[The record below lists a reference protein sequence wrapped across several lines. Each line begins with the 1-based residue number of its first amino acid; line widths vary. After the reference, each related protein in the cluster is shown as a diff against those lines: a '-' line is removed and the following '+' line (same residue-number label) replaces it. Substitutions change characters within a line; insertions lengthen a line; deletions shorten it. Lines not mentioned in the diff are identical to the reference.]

1 MGVDT
6 MNILQEFVNQ
16 ELDLANGCTEPAA
29 VAYAVAR
36 ASEFSEGKLKKI
48 IVNMDGYVY
57 KNGMRTG
64 IPGTKKYGGNKLAA
78 ALGYFIKNPADK
90 KLTLLNALNEITLKK
105 AENILDLV
113 ELKVIKGQKDLLIK
127 AKIIGD
133 NVVESIIEDDHTN
146 LIEINVD
153 GDSIYKKIDQNEK
166 NTVEFNLKNE
176 IKNLN
181 INELIDIV
189 KNQYDSSIENYLKQG
204 YKINNKLA
212 NAGLSGQGCGIGRSY
227 KKAAGDD
234 FIRNTAAEIAA
245 GVDARMGGAKLPA
258 LTSSGSGNQGIFITL
273 GTYLSGIEYNKQ
285 ESEVFKAT
293 LIAHII
299 AYFIK
304 IKMGKL
310 SSLCGLF
317 TAAAPGLLA
326 ALLYLHGKD
335 EMIEEGINNLYS
347 DSGGILCDG
356 AKTSCAFKA
365 ISAFELAF
373 RHFQFINSGLECPLP
388 TGYINSDLK
397 KTLEHQYDLVHPAGI
412 SVNDT
417 LIKTIKDNFSKK
429 GDDS

>member
-1 MGVDT
+1 
-6 MNILQEFVNQ
+6 MNTLQEFIDQ

-57 KNGMRTG
+57 KNGMKTG
-64 IPGTKKYGGNKLAA
+64 IPGTKKYGGNRLAA
-78 ALGYFIKNPADK
+78 ALGYFIKNSGDK
-90 KLTLLNALNEITLKK
+90 KLTLLNALSENTLTK
-105 AENILDLV
+105 AEDILDLV

-127 AKIIGD
+127 AKIISD
-133 NVVESIIEDDHTN
+133 NVVESIIEDNHTN
-146 LIEINVD
+146 LVEINVN
-153 GDSIYKKIDQNEK
+153 GDSIYKKIDQNEE

-181 INELIDIV
+181 INELIELV
-189 KNQYDSSIENYLKQG
+189 EKQFNNSIENYLKQG
-204 YKINNKLA
+204 YKINKKLA
-212 NAGLSGQGCGIGRSY
+212 KAGLDNEGCGIGRSY
-227 KKAAGDD
+227 KKTAKDD
-234 FIRNTAAEIAA
+234 LIRNTAAEIAA

-273 GTYLSGIEYNKQ
+273 GTYLLGIEYNKS
-285 ESEVFKAT
+285 ESEVLKAT

-326 ALLYLHGKD
+326 ALLYLDNKD

-373 RHFQFINSGLECPLP
+373 RHFQFIKSGLECPLP

-397 KTLEHQYDLVHPAGI
+397 KTLEHQYDLVHPDGI

-417 LIKTIKDNFSKK
+417 LIKTIKDNFTKK
-429 GDDS
+429 GDDG

>member
-1 MGVDT
+1 MGVDA

-78 ALGYFIKNPADK
+78 ALGYFIKNSSDK
-90 KLTLLNALNEITLKK
+90 KLTLLNALDKTTLNK
-105 AENILDLV
+105 AEEILNLV
-113 ELKVIKGQKDLLIK
+113 
-127 AKIIGD
+127 
-133 NVVESIIEDDHTN
+133 
-146 LIEINVD
+146 EINVD

-189 KNQYDSSIENYLKQG
+189 ENQYDSSLENYLKQG

-212 NAGLSGQGCGIGRSY
+212 NAGLNSEGCGIGRSY
-227 KKAAGDD
+227 RKAAGDD
-234 FIRNTAAEIAA
+234 FIRNTAAKIAA

-273 GTYLSGIEYNKQ
+273 GTYFSGIEYNKQ
-285 ESEVFKAT
+285 ESEIYKAT

-326 ALLYLHGKD
+326 ALLYLNGKD

-365 ISAFELAF
+365 ISAFELAL

-397 KTLEHQYDLVHPAGI
+397 KTLEHQYDLVHPDGI

>member
-1 MGVDT
+1 MGVDA

-78 ALGYFIKNPADK
+78 ALGHFIKNSSDK
-90 KLTLLNALNEITLKK
+90 KLTLLNALDKNILNK
-105 AENILDLV
+105 AEEILNLV
-113 ELKVIKGQKDLLIK
+113 
-127 AKIIGD
+127 
-133 NVVESIIEDDHTN
+133 
-146 LIEINVD
+146 EINVD

-189 KNQYDSSIENYLKQG
+189 ENQYDSSIENYLKQG

-212 NAGLSGQGCGIGRSY
+212 KAGLNNEGCGIGRSY
-227 KKAAGDD
+227 RKAAGDD
-234 FIRNTAAEIAA
+234 FIRNTAAKIAA

-273 GTYLSGIEYNKQ
+273 GTYFSGIEYNKQ

-365 ISAFELAF
+365 ISAFELAL
-373 RHFQFINSGLECPLP
+373 RHFRFLDSGMDCPLP

-429 GDDS
+429 GVDSQ

>member
-1 MGVDT
+1 

-48 IVNMDGYVY
+48 IVKMDGYVY

-64 IPGTKKYGGNKLAA
+64 IPGTKMYGGNKLAA
-78 ALGYFIKNPADK
+78 ALGYFIKNSGDK
-90 KLTLLNALNEITLKK
+90 KLTLLNGLNESILKK
-105 AENILDLV
+105 AGDILELV

-127 AKIIGD
+127 ATIIGD
-133 NVVESIIEDDHTN
+133 NIVESVIEDDHTN
-146 LIEINVD
+146 LVEISVN
-153 GDSIYKKIDQNEK
+153 GDSIYKKIDQNEE

-176 IKNLN
+176 IKKLN
-181 INELIDIV
+181 INELIDLV
-189 KNQYDSSIENYLKQG
+189 EKQFDSSIENYLKQG
-204 YKINNKLA
+204 YTINKKLA
-212 NAGLSGQGCGIGRSY
+212 VTGLDKEGCGIGRSY
-227 KKAAGDD
+227 KKTAKGD

-245 GVDARMGGAKLPA
+245 GIDARMGGAKLPA
-258 LTSSGSGNQGIFITL
+258 LTSSGSGDQGIFITL
-273 GTYLSGIEYNKQ
+273 GTYISGQEYNKS
-285 ESEVFKAT
+285 ESKVLKAT
-293 LIAHII
+293 LIAHLI

-304 IKMGKL
+304 TKMGKL

-326 ALLYLHGKD
+326 ALLYLHDKD
-335 EMIEEGINNLYS
+335 DMIEEGINNLYS

-365 ISAFELAF
+365 ISAFELAL
-373 RHFQFINSGLECPLP
+373 RHFQFIDSGLECPLP

-397 KTLEHQYDLVHPAGI
+397 KTLEHQYDLVHPEGI

-429 GDDS
+429 GADS